1 MAHRG
6 RPITAATVGA
16 ALHTLVDGERPA
28 WVSRETWRTLIAA
41 RDGLR
46 ADLLAAIE
54 GETWSARESR
64 VGASVKA
71 LRQWM
76 SDDGWLAPR
85 E

>member
-1 MAHRG
+1 MTHRG

-46 ADLLAAIE
+46 ADALEAID
-54 GETWSARESR
+54 GVTWRER
-64 VGASVKA
+64 APVLGASVSA
-71 LRQWM
+71 IQVWCR
-76 SDDGWLAPR
+76 DGWLSR
-85 E
+85 GE